1 MHKLP
6 QDKSAWSTAV
16 ERVKHTGAT
25 RWTGVIR
32 NVSLRMRAL
41 PLTDI
46 VFGRFQRFAPLA
58 LHQVAEQK
66 AYLATHALALAPL
79 GAYVVLITWLIASSL
94 ATLHMRNVVR
104 AGILIASLGTLGV
117 GSTTLAQAG
126 DDPSGVWLTQAGD
139 ARVRI
144 SRCGNELCGT
154 VVWLKDKIDP
164 ATGRP
169 FTDNKNPDPGLARR
183 PMIGL
188 PLFLGMRPAGPGKWS
203 GHVYNADDGKI
214 YVSNLSVSGPSTLT
228 VEGCVGPLCGSESWT
243 RSR

>member
-25 RWTGVIR
+25 RCMGVIS

-46 VFGRFQRFAPLA
+46 VFSRFQRFAPLA

-66 AYLATHALALAPL
+66 AHLATRALALAPL
-79 GAYVVLITWLIASSL
+79 GAHVVLITWLIASSL
-94 ATLHMRNVVR
+94 ASFHMRNVVR
-104 AGILIASLGTLGV
+104 AGILIASLGMLGV
-117 GSTTLAQAG
+117 GSAIHA
-126 DDPSGVWLTQAGD
+126 QAGD

-144 SRCGNELCGT
+144 SRCGSELCGT
-154 VVWLKDKIDP
+154 VVWLKDKIDS

-169 FTDNKNPDPGLARR
+169 FTDNKNPDPGLAKR

-203 GHVYNADDGKI
+203 GRIYNADDGKT
-214 YVSNLSVSGPSTLT
+214 YASNLSVSGPSTLT